1 MDQNIIKKFIQRLLF
16 GKQIIIPLLV
26 EIKKEIIKNQET
38 KYILK
43 RLRSNNFSEVV
54 IVYDLSVSPPNYGV
68 VFYMTMFARY
78 FLIKGKKV
86 IFIIINSEF
95 RDDWATLNKE
105 EKLNLEESFMEIPKV
120 LFNNVAFAD
129 IRLMSWGDFSTFLE
143 RSKGNKAIFIPFK
156 NRVSNRKPIYYFIF
170 NLINYLMSVR
180 DIDFLDKFLLS
191 YENIAPNVNISIP
204 EIPYITWQARF
215 SNKWGMERNC
225 SEDEFVKTYKS
236 LKEIYPDR
244 SIMLISDKIGCEYFK
259 KLSDKYGFTLLF
271 SKDFSTTFMGDVA
284 LILHSEYYFQLRGGG
299 IGTTILYSRVP
310 YGIIL
315 KLGYKISNEKEWSK
329 GKLTPWAT
337 NSQNFKNAYIGVPH
351 DVRI

>member
-1 MDQNIIKKFIQRLLF
+1 MIL
-16 GKQIIIPLLV
+16 PLLIK
-26 EIKKEIIKNQET
+26 IKKEIIKKQET

-43 RLRSNNFSEVV
+43 RLKSNNYSEVA
-54 IVYDLSVSPPNYGV
+54 ITYDLSISPPNYGV
-68 VFYMTMFARY
+68 VFYMAMFARY

-105 EKLNLEESFMEIPKV
+105 EKLNLEESFIEIPKV

-143 RSKGNKAIFIPFK
+143 QSKGDEAIFIPFK
-156 NRVSNRKPIYYFIF
+156 NRILNRKSVYPFVYNI
-170 NLINYLMSVR
+170 INYLVTTE
-180 DIDFLDKFLLS
+180 DINFLDQFLLS
-191 YENIAPNVNISIP
+191 YKDIALNVSISVP
-204 EIPYITWQARF
+204 EMPYITWQARF

-225 SEDEFVKTYKS
+225 SEDEFANIYKS

-284 LILHSEYYFQLRGGG
+284 LILRSEYYFQLRGGG
-299 IGTTILYSRVP
+299 IGTSVLYTRVP
-310 YGIIL
+310 YEIIL
-315 KLGYKISNEKEWSK
+315 KLGNKISNEKEWSK

-337 NSQNFKNAYIGVPH
+337 DKQIFKNACKG
-351 DVRI
+351 R